1 LRDQKTRRY
10 AILVVGLWVLAAAV
24 GNLAVPQLER
34 VVESHSRSFMPAH
47 APSSVAATRA
57 AELFG
62 QTPSNNFIFVVLERN
77 APLTSQDRKFYDAL
91 TTALESDR
99 RHVYSVTDL
108 WSQPATAAGAQSPDG
123 HAVSV
128 MVRLAGMLGTS
139 QARDSVNSV
148 RNTVTA
154 LSPPAGLRAHV
165 TGPGATIVDEF
176 AAIDRQMLSITAATI
191 ALILVLLL
199 VVYRSPIAAAIPLVS
214 VGLALAIARWI
225 VAALG
230 LSGTVEVSLFSV
242 ALMAAMTLG
251 AGTDYAI
258 FLVGRYQEG
267 RRRGVAPPRALR
279 DAYRAVAPVVIGS
292 ALTVAVALACL
303 GFAQVGMFRSAGIP
317 CAVGI
322 LATMV
327 AALTLTPALMTL
339 AVQRGLLEPRPSKT
353 ARRWRRVGAAVARWP
368 GPILTTAGALIVL
381 VALPLAG
388 LRVGWNEPA
397 ATPSDAE
404 SSRGYAV
411 TDRHFAANWL
421 LPDVVTIQA
430 DHDLRSPA
438 GLIAVERIT
447 RQIMAVPGVRMV
459 QSASRPDGKVPEQAT
474 LSYQAGTVGRQFNE
488 AVDSLTQRLRRVSE
502 LDDAL
507 AQTQAAVNALG
518 SGLRGGGAGLAEMS
532 GAATDMRAG
541 LDGVQRS
548 AIMVSGYLDPLRE
561 FVARTPDCA
570 ANPLCATVNRVL
582 EPVDGLLQTSTRLGD
597 GAAKLTGGSNT
608 AARALADMP
617 QAVATMSSAL
627 AQARSATHDL
637 LGLSDTLGPQLRQLT
652 DYLTEIDTQFQGSA
666 ASGFY
671 LPQRALADP
680 RYLAVLRNLVSA
692 DGRATYLL
700 VYGEGDEWGGDG
712 ARRADQVRT
721 AIKEATKEGTLT
733 PTGVDLAGVGPAT
746 ADLQRSVARDTALLV
761 GAALVLIFLIV
772 MTMLRSPVAGLVVVG
787 TVVASYASALGASV
801 LIWQYL
807 LHQPLHWAVAPI
819 AFIALIAVGADY
831 NLLLAL
837 RIKHE
842 AAAGLKTGIIRA
854 FGGTGGVVTTAGI
867 VFGITML
874 ALLASSVLSIAQ
886 VGTTIAVGL
895 LMDTLVVRALVVP
908 SVVALLGRWF
918 WWPRRVTATRA
929 ARVEPSGQAQP
940 VDAENSGGVRSG
952 AGTASR
958 SRG

>member
-1 LRDQKTRRY
+1 
-10 AILVVGLWVLAAAV
+10 
-24 GNLAVPQLER
+24 
-34 VVESHSRSFMPAH
+34 
-47 APSSVAATRA
+47 
-57 AELFG
+57 
-62 QTPSNNFIFVVLERN
+62 
-77 APLTSQDRKFYDAL
+77 
-91 TTALESDR
+91 
-99 RHVYSVTDL
+99 
-108 WSQPATAAGAQSPDG
+108 
-123 HAVSV
+123 
-128 MVRLAGMLGTS
+128 MVRLAGMLGTA

-148 RNTVTA
+148 RTTVTA
-154 LSPPAGLRAHV
+154 LSRPTGLQAHV

-176 AAIDRQMLSITAATI
+176 AAIDRQMLSITAATV

-199 VVYRSPIAAAIPLVS
+199 VVYRSPIAAAIPLIS
-214 VGLALAIARWI
+214 VGLALAVARWI

-230 LSGTVEVSLFSV
+230 LSGAVEVSLFSV

-267 RRRGVAPPRALR
+267 RRGGVSPPRALT

-292 ALTVAVALACL
+292 ALTVSVALACL
-303 GFAQVGMFRSAGIP
+303 DFAEVGMFRSAGIP

-322 LATMV
+322 LATMA
-327 AALTLTPALMTL
+327 AALTLTPALMNL
-339 AVQRGLLEPRPSKT
+339 AMRRGWLEPRPSKT
-353 ARRWRRVGAAVARWP
+353 ARRWRRVGTAVARWP
-368 GPILTTAGALIVL
+368 GPILTTAGMVIVL
-381 VALPLAG
+381 VALPLIG
-388 LRVGWNEPA
+388 FRVGWNELA
-397 ATPSDAE
+397 ATPADAD
-404 SSRGYAV
+404 SSRGYVAA
-411 TDRHFAANWL
+411 DRHFAANSL
-421 LPDVVTIQA
+421 LPDVVTVQA
-430 DHDLRSPA
+430 DHDLRTPA

-459 QSASRPDGKVPEQAT
+459 QSASRPDGKVPDEAT
-474 LSYQAGTVGRQFNE
+474 LSYQAGTVGRQFDE
-488 AVDSLTQRLRRVSE
+488 AVDSLTQRLRRVSD

-507 AQTQAAVNALG
+507 AQTQAAVSRLG
-518 SGLRGGGAGLAEMS
+518 SGLRGGSAGLTEIS

-541 LDGVQRS
+541 LEGVQRT
-548 AIMVSGYLDPLRE
+548 ATMVSSYLDPLRD

-582 EPVDGLLQTSTRLGD
+582 EPVDGLLQTSARLGD
-597 GAAKLTGGSNT
+597 GAAKLTGGSTT
-608 AARALADMP
+608 AAQALAAMP
-617 QAVATMSSAL
+617 QAVASMNTAL
-627 AQARSATHDL
+627 AQARSATQEL
-637 LGLSDTLGPQLRQLT
+637 LGLGDTIGPQLRQLT
-652 DYLTEIDTQFQGSA
+652 DYLNEIDTQFRGSA

-671 LPQRALADP
+671 LPQRALSDP
-680 RYLAVLRNLVSA
+680 RYLAVLHDIVSA
-692 DGRATYLL
+692 DGRSTYLL
-700 VYGEGDEWGGDG
+700 VYGDADEWGSDG
-712 ARRADQVRT
+712 AKRAAQVRA
-721 AIKEATKEGTLT
+721 AIREATKEGTLT

-746 ADLQRSVARDTALLV
+746 ADLQHSVARDTALLV
-761 GAALVLIFLIV
+761 GAALALIFLIV
-772 MTMLRSPVAGLVVVG
+772 MAMLRSPVAGLVVVG

-895 LMDTLVVRALVVP
+895 LLDTLVVRALVVP
-908 SVVALLGRWF
+908 SIVALLGRWF
-918 WWPRRVTATRA
+918 WWPRRVTRNNAK
-929 ARVEPSGQAQP
+929 VQPSPLGKS
-940 VDAENSGGVRSG
+940 V
-952 AGTASR
+952 ASR
-958 SRG
+958 TLAASADRR